1 MMLTTG
7 EPSLK
12 PTRNRGTI
20 MTSKTQLTLVVNND
34 ASSNSADPSPQAH
47 RRRED
52 REIKE
57 SFFDLPLYGPSPQRL
72 PWEFLR
78 VA

>member
-1 MMLTTG
+1 M
-7 EPSLK
+7 S
-12 PTRNRGTI
+12 
-20 MTSKTQLTLVVNND
+20 SKTQLTLVVNND
-34 ASSNSADPSPQAH
+34 APSNSAGPSPQAY

-52 REIKE
+52 REVKE
-57 SFFDLPLYGPSPQRL
+57 SSFDLPLFGPSPQRL